1 MAVQLMLNG
10 QYLKHGPH
18 AGCPGV
24 TQDSTMKSKQ
34 HLTKAANKAKSCKN
48 LLMKLTDS
56 SSDADT
62 NTFDN
67 DDDDDD
73 NNGAW

>member
-1 MAVQLMLNG
+1 MAVQRMLNG

-18 AGCPGV
+18 PVCPGV
-24 TQDSTMKSKQ
+24 TLDSTLKSRQ
-34 HLTKAANKAKSCKN
+34 HLTKTANKAKSCKN

-73 NNGAW
+73 NNGA

>member
-1 MAVQLMLNG
+1 MAVQRMLNG

-18 AGCPGV
+18 AGWPGV
-24 TQDSTMKSKQ
+24 TQDSTLKSRQ
-34 HLTKAANKAKSCKN
+34 HLTKTANKAKICK
-48 LLMKLTDS
+48 KLTDS